1 MTNHN
6 SGYHTVKIG
15 DRIAQVV
22 LHKRIDVQFE
32 KVDDPTLLG
41 KTAGGR
47 GGFDSTGTNWFCIF

>member
-1 MTNHN
+1 MTNDN

-41 KTAGGR
+41 KTARGR
-47 GGFDSTGTNWFCIF
+47 GGFDSTGTN

>member
-22 LHKRIDVQFE
+22 LHKRIAVQFE

-41 KTAGGR
+41 KTA
-47 GGFDSTGTNWFCIF
+47 

>member
-22 LHKRIDVQFE
+22 LHKRINVQFE

-47 GGFDSTGTNWFCIF
+47 GGFDSTGTN